1 MTQTP
6 AEIDGAVVCWCCG
19 EQQATSSVVRL
30 GDRPE
35 VTLCLRCAHF
45 VHRRAQAI
53 EDAGVR
59 TMATRARDVVR
70 ASESFVIQHD
80 LQHKPVIGPVLRW
93 LGPRLP

>member
-6 AEIDGAVVCWCCG
+6 PAMDGWVMCWCCG
-19 EQQATSSVVRL
+19 EQQDESSVVRL
-30 GDRPE
+30 GDHPE

-45 VHRRAQAI
+45 VHRRAQAL

-59 TMATRARDVVR
+59 TVATRVRGVVR
-70 ASESFVIQHD
+70 ACESLVVQHD
-80 LQHKPVIGPVLRW
+80 VLRKPVIGPLLRW